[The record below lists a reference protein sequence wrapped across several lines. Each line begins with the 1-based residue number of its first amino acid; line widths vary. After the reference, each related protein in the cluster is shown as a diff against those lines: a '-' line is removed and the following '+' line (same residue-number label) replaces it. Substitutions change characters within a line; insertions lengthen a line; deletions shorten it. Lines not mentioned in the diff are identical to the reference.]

1 MQLVG
6 AIRRIRNAQDDQF
19 EVEVNIQLKA
29 TLFQLGTNIL
39 KKVHHFKSDSSSCY
53 AKFIYFSY
61 ILGAPFRPVA
71 PFQEKKDL

>member
-1 MQLVG
+1 MRLVG
-6 AIRRIRNAQDDQF
+6 AIRRIRNVQDDQF

-39 KKVHHFKSDSSSCY
+39 NKVHHLKSDSSSCY